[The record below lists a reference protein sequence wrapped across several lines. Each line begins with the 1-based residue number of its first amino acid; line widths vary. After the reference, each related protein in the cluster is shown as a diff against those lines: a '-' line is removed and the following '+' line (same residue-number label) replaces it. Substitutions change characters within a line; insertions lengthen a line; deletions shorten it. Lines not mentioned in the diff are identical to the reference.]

1 MNGPSSCVV
10 SFALA
15 GLPRARRAKAIVP
28 EAEATGSPSGGQFE
42 FSERGGNSA
51 ERSRIAMS
59 RKIGVLGGTG
69 PEGSGLAYRWARAG
83 EEIVIGSRDAKRAE
97 ETAAQL
103 RARIGGPAKIS
114 GADNATTASQCEV
127 VVLTVPFSGGAVLLK
142 QLKSVWKPGTV
153 VIDTTVPLAATVG
166 GAATRMLG
174 VWQGSAAEQTK
185 ELLPAGI
192 TLAAA
197 FQNLGAE
204 LLLKDEP
211 VDCDILVCSDDE
223 NAKKVAFELAGEIP
237 GARALN
243 GGKLENARIVES
255 LTALLIGINIR
266 YKVHSAGIR
275 FTGVPIK

>member
-1 MNGPSSCVV
+1 
-10 SFALA
+10 
-15 GLPRARRAKAIVP
+15 
-28 EAEATGSPSGGQFE
+28 
-42 FSERGGNSA
+42 
-51 ERSRIAMS
+51 MS
-59 RKIGVLGGTG
+59 RKVGILGGTG

-83 EEIVIGSRDAKRAE
+83 EEIVIGSRDAQRAE
-97 ETAAQL
+97 EMAAQL
-103 RARIGGPAKIS
+103 RARIGASARIA
-114 GADNATTASQCEV
+114 GAENAAAAQCDV
-127 VVLTVPFSGGAVLLK
+127 VVLTVPFAGCAALLK

-166 GAATRMLG
+166 GAATRMIG

-192 TLAAA
+192 SVAAA

-204 LLLKDEP
+204 LLMKDED

-223 NAKKVAFELAGEIP
+223 KAKQITSELAGKIP

-255 LTALLIGINIR
+255 LTALLIGINMR

-275 FTGVPIK
+275 LTGLPIEQPGKKS